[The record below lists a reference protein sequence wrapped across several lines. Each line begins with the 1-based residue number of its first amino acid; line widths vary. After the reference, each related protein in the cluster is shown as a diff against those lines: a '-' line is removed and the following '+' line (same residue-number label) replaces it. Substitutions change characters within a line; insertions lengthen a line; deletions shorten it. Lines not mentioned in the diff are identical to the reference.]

1 MRSSPQRPMITDMS
15 MSKFSLSVRVGAA
28 KLGAG
33 RCDTV
38 VAQGK
43 ESRVRRETWKG
54 WGCVWCGVAWCTSNA
69 ALASSVEKVIR
80 RLHATR
86 QEVFRLRQRDHVR
99 DTADGLHKV
108 CLGERAVRLPI
119 QQVVN
124 NTNAA
129 PAEVCARWW
138 WWWCVRGDQPWRRPQ
153 HGGDGCMYQNAMR
166 ASRLVNRWSM
176 MASFLSMAT
185 NSSRYM

>member
-43 ESRVRRETWKG
+43 GELGQTRDVEGKWL
-54 WGCVWCGVAWCTSNA
+54 CGVVWCTSNA

-86 QEVFRLRQRDHVR
+86 QEVFRLRQCDHVR

-124 NTNAA
+124 DTNTA
-129 PAEVCARWW
+129 PAEVCAWW
-138 WWWCVRGDQPWRRPQ
+138 WWWWRCVRGDQPWRRP
-153 HGGDGCMYQNAMR
+153 HTEGTSACTRMPCVLHA
-166 ASRLVNRWSM
+166 W
-176 MASFLSMAT
+176 
-185 NSSRYM
+185 